1 MQHAGMP
8 DNPILQ
14 QRIKARPSTWLV
26 TARLLGYR
34 PAAQLREGLARAI
47 EWYAA
52 GPRVQREPAR
62 RVA

>member
-1 MQHAGMP
+1 VYRDFRPGDVRLSQADIG
-8 DNPILQ
+8 
-14 QRIKARPSTWLV
+14 KA
-26 TARLLGYR
+26 ARLLGYR

-52 GPRVQREPAR
+52 GPRAQREPAR